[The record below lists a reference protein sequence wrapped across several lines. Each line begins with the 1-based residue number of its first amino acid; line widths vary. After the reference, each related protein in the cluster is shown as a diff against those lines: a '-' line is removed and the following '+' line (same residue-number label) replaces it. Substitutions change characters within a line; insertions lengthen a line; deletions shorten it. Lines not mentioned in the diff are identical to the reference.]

1 MSMCIGIV
9 IRELKL
15 MVIRQQWNNWQS
27 SNKSSC
33 FSSNS
38 SKSQQHT
45 NNMLTWVFYNHSS

>member
-1 MSMCIGIV
+1 MSMFIGIV
-9 IRELKL
+9 IRELIL
-15 MVIRQQWNNWQS
+15 TVNRQQWNNWQS

-38 SKSQQHT
+38 SKSQQHI